1 MRIFTFSFVILNPQV
16 ANLLPIGNQL
26 VIFALI
32 PLSPWDS
39 DSLEQ
44 FITHIGQILLCG
56 EEGGRKVII
65 LEKISQRLF
74 GRLYLVFKQWFPQW
88 GKSNNDTLG
97 RSETM
102 KSFRVRVLCNGNE
115 LRLWSLLLWNDLF
128 LDCLYNPPKEHQL
141 TFILTFAGSF
151 LYGNYKPK
159 KEIFQHVLCGISKQL
174 HPIS

>member
-56 EEGGRKVII
+56 EE
-65 LEKISQRLF
+65 
-74 GRLYLVFKQWFPQW
+74 W
-88 GKSNNDTLG
+88 GKKSYYPGKDKSKTV
-97 RSETM
+97 RS
-102 KSFRVRVLCNGNE
+102 
-115 LRLWSLLLWNDLF
+115 
-128 LDCLYNPPKEHQL
+128 
-141 TFILTFAGSF
+141 FIFGF
-151 LYGNYKPK
+151 
-159 KEIFQHVLCGISKQL
+159 
-174 HPIS
+174 